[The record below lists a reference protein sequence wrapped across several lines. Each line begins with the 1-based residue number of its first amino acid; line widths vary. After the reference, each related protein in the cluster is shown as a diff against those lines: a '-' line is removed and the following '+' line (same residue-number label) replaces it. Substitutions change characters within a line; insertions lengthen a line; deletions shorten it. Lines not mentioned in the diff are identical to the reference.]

1 MGAVH
6 VAAGSGK
13 QVTKNK
19 DLFGRLFKFFTPESH
34 PRKSGQPKKPS
45 HNNTFIHFYYTS
57 CQRFCQLLNQSFVHL
72 RYKFLIHMIKDTKMH
87 NKRK

>member
-19 DLFGRLFKFFTPESH
+19 DLFGRLFKFFTPNYHVKHTTVRIRNACKILPMKRENFQENFDS
-34 PRKSGQPKKPS
+34 SV
-45 HNNTFIHFYYTS
+45 IY
-57 CQRFCQLLNQSFVHL
+57 FVCDNG
-72 RYKFLIHMIKDTKMH
+72 YNVF
-87 NKRK
+87 